1 MHPIF
6 PGDSPPKFRRFDHW
20 GILVAILAGGLLIG
34 IVTDN
39 DKASDVRRQ
48 MGESQSS
55 PLNPCSSP
63 PARLPWRR
71 EDPSATTVK
80 VLTIFW
86 AASQLGR

>member
-48 MGESQSS
+48 MGESLSS
-55 PLNPCSSP
+55 PLKPWSSP
-63 PARLPWRR
+63 PARLPWRG
-71 EDPSATTVK
+71 EDPSATNVK